1 MTAIKNMTTI
11 RRISSVDNIR
21 QITKVKNTHKNL
33 IISHA
38 DNLIKKKDIKKLQN
52 FATDSITSKIIEYGF
67 QDDII
72 GIISTVFANYITNN
86 YNIIKRRP
94 RLILSMKLVK
104 SLAIS
109 ISAMIL
115 NNRIIIDENHH
126 LAEQIVLNALKL
138 VLSNM

>member
-115 NNRIIIDENHH
+115 NNGIVVDENHH

>member
-72 GIISTVFANYITNN
+72 GIISTVFANYIVNN
-86 YNIIKRRP
+86 YKVVKRRP

-115 NNRIIIDENHH
+115 NNGIVVDENHH